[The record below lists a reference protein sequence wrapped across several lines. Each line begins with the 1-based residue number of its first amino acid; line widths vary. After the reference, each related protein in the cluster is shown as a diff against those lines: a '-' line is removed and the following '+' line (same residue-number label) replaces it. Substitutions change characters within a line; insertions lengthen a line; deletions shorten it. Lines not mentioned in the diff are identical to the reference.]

1 MKDINVINNF
11 VNEEELQEIIDA
23 IHNSSWKYNQC
34 SDLGSVGDIPKPGIK
49 FWIAELIQE
58 EETIGKKL
66 LTKIEKVF
74 DKKYKIQRLY
84 ANGQT
89 FGQDGTFHQD
99 DPADN
104 VYTLLIYISPITI
117 ENIEYIGGCTEFK
130 RGVNI
135 INVEPYKKRG
145 IFFKSNL
152 YHRGMAPCRL
162 SDLLRVTVAMKVVE
176 V

>member
-11 VNEEELQEIIDA
+11 VNDEELQEIIDA
-23 IHNSSWKYNQC
+23 IHNSSWKYSQC
-34 SDLGSVGDIPKPGIK
+34 SDLASVGDIPKPGVK
-49 FWIAELIQE
+49 FWKAELIQE

-66 LTKIEKVF
+66 LTKIEKLF

-99 DPADN
+99 DPSDN
-104 VYTLLIYISPITI
+104 VYTLLIYISPITV
-117 ENIEYIGGCTEFK
+117 ENIEYIGGFTEFK
-130 RGVNI
+130 RGDNI